1 MRNDSSGFTLVEVM
15 IAVVMLS
22 VGVVALAGSSGMVT
36 RMIGRGKIETRAA
49 QAALRRAEA
58 LRLAAYS
65 TTPRCTAGG
74 FASGGPLTGADNVTE
89 TWVVAVA
96 GNVATVQVTVT
107 HAAGRGTHT
116 DVLTTRIEC

>member
-49 QAALRRAEA
+49 QAALRRAET

-74 FASGGPLTGADNVTE
+74 FASGGPETADNVTE
-89 TWVVAVA
+89 NWVVAVA